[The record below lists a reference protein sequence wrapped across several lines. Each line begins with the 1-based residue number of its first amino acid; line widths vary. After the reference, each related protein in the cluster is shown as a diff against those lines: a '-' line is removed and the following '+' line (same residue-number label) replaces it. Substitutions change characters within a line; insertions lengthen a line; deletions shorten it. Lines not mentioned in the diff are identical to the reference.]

1 MNSNPDYSQLPN
13 EEDEIE
19 ESIKEDIL
27 ESSGKEKK
35 NHTDIPTPIIKEANP
50 FTSKTHTNTKQQ
62 ATPNTIL
69 SNKQKLNRGASR
81 DSEYN
86 FNNGTLLNFGLAGQS
101 TRSTFMKTPLM
112 FGQNAHAKLR
122 DIKGGNPS
130 SLYSANNNNMFSP
143 QSGFN
148 RNFNLNKNTVGR
160 AELGQLSPISG
171 QKPNI
176 YIPRMNLHKQI
187 S

>member
-1 MNSNPDYSQLPN
+1 M
-13 EEDEIE
+13 
-19 ESIKEDIL
+19 
-27 ESSGKEKK
+27 
-35 NHTDIPTPIIKEANP
+35 PTPIMTKDGNP
-50 FTSKTHTNTKQQ
+50 FSSRGGTNIKMN

-86 FNNGTLLNFGLAGQS
+86 VNNGTMLNFGLAGQS

-122 DIKGGNPS
+122 DITGVAPP
-130 SLYSANNNNMFSP
+130 SLYSANGNNMFSP

-148 RNFNLNKNTVGR
+148 RNFAQIKNTGDR
-160 AELGQLSPISG
+160 
-171 QKPNI
+171 N
-176 YIPRMNLHKQI
+176 
-187 S
+187 